1 MNWKDYLKFDLK
13 QKNKHKVITL
23 GYAVAIIFAFVL
35 SLTNNN
41 YVEASVSKSERLD
54 FQLIENNIA
63 ENLSDPESVYPAASI
78 DNINGLF
85 SMVNSLVREKD
96 VQKNVEVQKGDTLIS
111 VLTNLGFDRNAAN
124 DIYYKLK
131 EHYDPRDL
139 KAGQEL
145 SANLTID
152 TQTDDIL
159 RLNALVIEPEIGEKV
174 VVSQNEAGEYL
185 AEKIKDELITEIS
198 NATGIIEGNLST
210 SMQKHGVP
218 LRVVNKFIQIFAY
231 SVDFRRDL
239 RKGDKFEI
247 IYENQVTPDGENVKA
262 GNIIYAGLVL
272 RNTRISLYR
281 YEDKKGNVDYYN
293 EKGRPM
299 KKILYKMPLNY
310 AARISSP
317 FGKRRH
323 PILKDI
329 RIHWGVDYA
338 APSGTPVLAGG
349 DGVVQVAK
357 YNGAYGNYVKIRH
370 NSEFATAYGHM
381 KGFAK
386 GIRPGVRVKQGQVIG
401 YVGSTGRATGPHVH
415 YEVVHNGRR
424 VNPRTIKASTGE
436 NLKGQNLKNF
446 KVQMANIK
454 KSYAN
459 MFAQNDPQKMAQ
471 K

>member
-54 FQLIENNIA
+54 YQLIENNIA
-63 ENLSDPESVYPAASI
+63 ENLSDPESVYPSASI

-85 SMVNSLVREKD
+85 SMVSSLVREKD
-96 VQKNVEVQKGDTLIS
+96 VQKNIEVQKGDTLIS
-111 VLTNLGFDRNAAN
+111 VLTDLGLDRDAAN

-159 RLNALVIEPEIGEKV
+159 RLNALVIEPEIGERV
-174 VVSQNEAGEYL
+174 VVSQNETGEYL
-185 AEKIKDELITEIS
+185 VEKIKDELITEIS
-198 NATGIIEGNLST
+198 NATGTIEGNLST

-247 IYENQVTPDGENVKA
+247 IYENQVTTNGESVKS
-262 GNIIYAGLVL
+262 GDIVYAGLIL
-272 RNTRISLYR
+272 RNNRISLYR

-293 EKGRPM
+293 ETGRPM

-310 AARISSP
+310 AA
-317 FGKRRH
+317 
-323 PILKDI
+323 
-329 RIHWGVDYA
+329 
-338 APSGTPVLAGG
+338 
-349 DGVVQVAK
+349 
-357 YNGAYGNYVKIRH
+357 
-370 NSEFATAYGHM
+370 
-381 KGFAK
+381 
-386 GIRPGVRVKQGQVIG
+386 
-401 YVGSTGRATGPHVH
+401 
-415 YEVVHNGRR
+415 
-424 VNPRTIKASTGE
+424 
-436 NLKGQNLKNF
+436 
-446 KVQMANIK
+446 
-454 KSYAN
+454 
-459 MFAQNDPQKMAQ
+459 
-471 K
+471 